1 MKKDKIDFEILSKRK
16 QSNENKK
23 YILPDD
29 HKTIQFDLI
38 PKIMKLQPNTLSDRK
53 LNDLKIKYNQ
63 TINQGT

>member
-29 HKTIQFDLI
+29 HKTI
-38 PKIMKLQPNTLSDRK
+38 
-53 LNDLKIKYNQ
+53 
-63 TINQGT
+63 